1 MLSVLIS
8 ATPGFPAESTF
19 NGDPAKRK
27 TRRLLLHRKLG
38 RMPQEGN
45 PLSSTQSG
53 GLLSFDSNVVD
64 FFCSNWDCFVFLLF
78 SQTVPLMTINLCL
91 PNLES
96 KDLDADGF

>member
-8 ATPGFPAESTF
+8 AAPGFPAESTF

-45 PLSSTQSG
+45 PLSGTQSG

-64 FFCSNWDCFVFLLF
+64 FFVLIGIALF
-78 SQTVPLMTINLCL
+78 SFCLVKLSPLMTINLCL